1 VFKPVKMAKIAI
13 MGLRKNQQTAVSVLH
28 DMEVLQLEPLSKD
41 VSAIVKNERDNELT
55 RQVSDQLLRI
65 KSLMTVLPRI
75 PVTARK
81 RFDSVDELLQT
92 ANSIDIDEQV
102 ANLEKEKEGL
112 LTQLNETENNL
123 KLIEEFSFFPE
134 DLKILQLSSA
144 TSYFGRI
151 PSDKFEEFKKTVDA
165 HQQDIMLYTKAEKE
179 ITHLILVVFPTI
191 PSDAF
196 AEIIQKNNVKIEAV
210 PRLNGTPNEIITN
223 QKSNLENLNQRH
235 KQINDELK
243 KISEKHFTNLVEVD
257 EQLQIENK
265 KLEVI
270 SNLGVTKDA
279 FAMEGWVPKSKI
291 GQIESTLKKFTEGT
305 TIYELK
311 TDDKAPTL
319 MSNPPRF
326 RLFEA
331 FIRFYSLPQSKEF
344 DPTMVFALIFPI
356 FYGLMI
362 GDTGYCLVILLV
374 CLWVIR
380 RVEKGK
386 RNLNIMPR
394 QLRSFAMLILKKR
407 QMVKLSKAMI
417 PGCIV
422 GIVLGFIFDLHF
434 GFHLNG
440 YLFDVLASVG
450 ITGAW
455 VPEPGEILNRPSQA
469 FLDPIHNAGQLLLY
483 AGYIGIGFVTFGLV
497 LGVIDCI
504 REGEIK
510 EALVKV
516 GWISV
521 GWGIVLL
528 GLALIRQDAINPM
541 WPRLIEVNPIAFLYY
556 GLIFGGIALMVVC
569 DKSKGPMKVMA
580 LMEVATIIS
589 HILSYTR
596 LIGIL
601 LASVILAHTID
612 YVFLKAF
619 GLFFGDFSVIPAS
632 GVGLPLIILGT
643 MILFIGH
650 MFNIIIGVFEPGI
663 QGARLIYVEYFSKF
677 YRGNGRAFKPFGSLR
692 RFTENQFK
700 STLQEKEKSAK
711 PKLKVK

>member
-1 VFKPVKMAKIAI
+1 MFKPVQMAKIAI
-13 MGLRKNQQTAVSVLH
+13 MGLRKNQQTSVSILH
-28 DMEVLQLEPLSKD
+28 DMEILQLEPLSKD
-41 VSAIVKNERDNELT
+41 VLDIVKNERDNELT
-55 RQVSDQLLRI
+55 RQVSDELLRV
-65 KSLMTVLPRI
+65 KALMTVLPSI
-75 PVTARK
+75 PVTVRK
-81 RFDSVDELLQT
+81 RFDSIDDLLQT
-92 ANSIDIDEQV
+92 ASSIDVDEQV
-102 ANLEKEKEGL
+102 ASLEKEKEAL
-112 LTQLNETENNL
+112 LTEIKDTENNL
-123 KLIEEFSFFPE
+123 KLVEEFSFFPE

-151 PSDKFEEFKKTVDA
+151 PSDKFEEFKKSIEPRSK
-165 HQQDIMLYTKAEKE
+165 DIMLYVQAEKE
-179 ITHLILVVFPTI
+179 LTHLILVVFPTI
-191 PSDAF
+191 SADEF
-196 AEIIQKNNVKIEAV
+196 ANIIQTHNVKIEAV
-210 PRLNGTPNEIITN
+210 PTLNGKPTEIITN
-223 QKSNLENLNQRH
+223 QKSQLQTKNQRL
-235 KQINDELK
+235 KQINGELN
-243 KISEKHFTNLVEVD
+243 KISEKYFANLVEVE

-279 FAMEGWVPKSKI
+279 FAMEGWIPKSKL
-291 GQIESTLKKFTEGT
+291 GHVKSTLEKFTDGT
-305 TIYELK
+305 TIYELETK
-311 TDDKAPTL
+311 EEEKAPTL
-319 MSNPPRF
+319 MNNPGKF

-417 PGCIV
+417 PGCVV
-422 GIVLGFIFDLHF
+422 GIVLGCIFDLHF

-440 YLFDVLASVG
+440 YVFDVLASAGV
-450 ITGAW
+450 TGL
-455 VPEPGEILNRPSQA
+455 PEPGEILNRPSQA
-469 FLDPIHNAGQLLLY
+469 FIDPIHQAGTLLLY
-483 AGYIGIGFVTFGLV
+483 AGYIGIGFVSFGLI
-497 LGVIDCI
+497 LGVIDCM
-504 REGEIK
+504 REGEKK
-510 EALVKV
+510 EALVKI
-516 GWISV
+516 GWLAV

-528 GLALIRQDAINPM
+528 GLALISGDAINPT
-541 WPRLIEVNPIAFLYY
+541 WDRLIEVNPIAYMYY
-556 GLIFGGIALMVVC
+556 GLIFGGIALMVAC

-612 YVFLKAF
+612 YIFLKS
-619 GLFFGDFSVIPAS
+619 LNI
-632 GVGLPLIILGT
+632 GLPLAALGI

-650 MFNIIIGVFEPGI
+650 LFNIIIGVFEPGI
-663 QGARLIYVEYFSKF
+663 QGARLVYVEYFSKF
-677 YRGNGRAFKPFGSLR
+677 YRGNGRKFSPFGSLR
-692 RFTENQFK
+692 RFTEEQYH
-700 STLQEKEKSAK
+700 SEQQEKKESNK

>member
-1 VFKPVKMAKIAI
+1 MAKIAI
-13 MGLRKNQQTAVSVLH
+13 MGLRKNQQTSVSILH
-28 DMEVLQLEPLSKD
+28 DMEILQLEPLSKD
-41 VSAIVKNERDNELT
+41 VLDIVKNERDNELT
-55 RQVSDQLLRI
+55 RQVSDELLRV
-65 KSLMTVLPRI
+65 KALMTVLPSI
-75 PVTARK
+75 PVTVRK
-81 RFDSVDELLQT
+81 RFDSIDDLLQT
-92 ANSIDIDEQV
+92 ASSIDVDEQV
-102 ANLEKEKEGL
+102 ASLEKEKEAL
-112 LTQLNETENNL
+112 LTEIKDTENNL
-123 KLIEEFSFFPE
+123 KLVEEFSFFPE

-151 PSDKFEEFKKTVDA
+151 PSDKFEEFKKVIDA
-165 HQQDIMLYTKAEKE
+165 HHEDIMLYTQAEKE
-179 ITHLILVVFPTI
+179 LTHLILVVFPTI
-191 PSDAF
+191 SADGF
-196 AEIIQKNNVKIEAV
+196 ANIIQTHNVKIEAV
-210 PRLNGTPNEIITN
+210 PTLNGRPNEIITSE
-223 QKSNLENLNQRH
+223 KGNLQTKNQRL
-235 KQINDELK
+235 KQINDELN
-243 KISEKHFTNLVEVD
+243 KISEKHFANLVEVE

-279 FAMEGWVPKSKI
+279 FAMEGWIPKSKL
-291 GQIESTLKKFTEGT
+291 GHVKSTLEKFTDGT
-305 TIYELK
+305 TIYELETK
-311 TDDKAPTL
+311 EEEKAPTL
-319 MSNPPRF
+319 MNNPGKF

-417 PGCIV
+417 PGCVV
-422 GIVLGFIFDLHF
+422 GIVLGCIFDLHF

-440 YLFDVLASVG
+440 YVFDVLASAGV
-450 ITGAW
+450 TGL
-455 VPEPGEILNRPSQA
+455 PEPGEILNRPSQA
-469 FLDPIHNAGQLLLY
+469 FIDPIHQAGTLLLY
-483 AGYIGIGFVTFGLV
+483 AGYIGIGFVSFGLI
-497 LGVIDCI
+497 LGVIDCM
-504 REGEIK
+504 REGEKK
-510 EALVKV
+510 EALVKI
-516 GWISV
+516 GWLAV

-528 GLALIRQDAINPM
+528 GLALISGDAINPT
-541 WPRLIEVNPIAFLYY
+541 WDRLIEVNPIAYMYY
-556 GLIFGGIALMVVC
+556 GLIFGGIALMVAC

-612 YVFLKAF
+612 YIFLKS
-619 GLFFGDFSVIPAS
+619 LNI
-632 GVGLPLIILGT
+632 GLPLAALGI

-650 MFNIIIGVFEPGI
+650 LFNIIIGVFEPGI
-663 QGARLIYVEYFSKF
+663 QGARLVYVEYFSKF
-677 YRGNGRAFKPFGSLR
+677 YRGNGRKFSPFGSLR
-692 RFTENQFK
+692 RFTEEQYH
-700 STLQEKEKSAK
+700 SEQQEKKESDK

>member
-1 VFKPVKMAKIAI
+1 VFKPVQMAKIAI
-13 MGLRKNQQTAVSVLH
+13 MGLRKNQQTSVSILH
-28 DMEVLQLEPLSKD
+28 DMEILQLEPLSKD
-41 VSAIVKNERDNELT
+41 VLAIVKNERDNELT
-55 RQVSDQLLRI
+55 RQVSDELLRV
-65 KSLMTVLPRI
+65 KALMTTLPRI
-75 PVTARK
+75 PVTVTK
-81 RFDSVDELLQT
+81 RFDSIDDLLQT
-92 ANSIDIDEQV
+92 ANSIDVDEQV
-102 ANLEKEKEGL
+102 ASIEKEKEAL
-112 LTQLNETENNL
+112 LTEIKDTENNL

-151 PSDKFEEFKKTVDA
+151 PSDKFEEFKKSIEP
-165 HQQDIMLYTKAEKE
+165 HNKDIMLYVQAEKE
-179 ITHLILVVFPTI
+179 LTHLILVVFPTI
-191 PSDAF
+191 SSDKF
-196 AEIIQKNNVKIEAV
+196 ANIIQLHNVKIEAV
-210 PRLNGTPNEIITN
+210 PSITGKPNEIITN
-223 QKSNLENLNQRH
+223 QKSNLQTQNQRLEQINNELNQ
-235 KQINDELK
+235 
-243 KISEKHFTNLVEVD
+243 ISEKHFADLVEVE

-279 FAMEGWVPKSKI
+279 FAMEGWIPKSKL
-291 GQIESTLKKFTEGT
+291 GQVKSTLEKFTDGT
-305 TIYELK
+305 TIYELETK
-311 TDDKAPTL
+311 EEEKAPTL

-362 GDTGYCLVILLV
+362 GDTGYCIVILLV

-386 RNLNIMPR
+386 RNLNIMPK

-417 PGCIV
+417 PGCVV
-422 GIVLGFIFDLHF
+422 GIVLGFVFDLHF
-434 GFHLNG
+434 GFHMNG
-440 YLFDVLASVG
+440 YLFDFLASVG
-450 ITGAW
+450 VTGL
-455 VPEPGEILNRPSQA
+455 PEPGEILNRPSQA
-469 FLDPIHNAGQLLLY
+469 FLDPIHNAGTLLLY
-483 AGYIGIGFVTFGLV
+483 AGYIGIGFVSFGLI
-497 LGVIDCI
+497 LGLIECM
-504 REGEIK
+504 RLGEKK

-516 GWISV
+516 GWLAV

-528 GLALIRQDAINPM
+528 GLALISGDAINPT
-541 WPRLIEVNPIAFLYY
+541 WDRLIEVNPIAYMYY
-556 GLIFGGIALMVVC
+556 VLIFGGIALMVSC
-569 DKSKGPMKVMA
+569 DKSKGAMKVMA

-612 YVFLKAF
+612 YIFLK
-619 GLFFGDFSVIPAS
+619 SINI
-632 GVGLPLIILGT
+632 GLPLAALGI

-650 MFNIIIGVFEPGI
+650 LFNIIIGVFEPGI
-663 QGARLIYVEYFSKF
+663 QGARLVYVEYFSKF
-677 YRGNGRAFKPFGSLR
+677 YRGNGRKFSPFGSLR
-692 RFTENQFK
+692 RFTEEQYH
-700 STLQEKEKSAK
+700 SEQQEKKESDK

>member
-1 VFKPVKMAKIAI
+1 MFKPVKMAKIAI

-81 RFDSVDELLQT
+81 RFDSVHELLQT

-196 AEIIQKNNVKIEAV
+196 AEIIQKNNVKIETV
-210 PRLNGTPNEIITN
+210 PRLNGTPSEIITS

-291 GQIESTLKKFTEGT
+291 SQIESTLKKFTEGT

-311 TDDKAPTL
+311 TDDKPPTL
-319 MSNPPRF
+319 MSNPRRF

-362 GDTGYCLVILLV
+362 GDTGYCIVIMLV

-386 RNLNIMPR
+386 RNLNIMPK
-394 QLRSFAMLILKKR
+394 QLRSFALLILKKR

-417 PGCIV
+417 PGCVV
-422 GIVLGFIFDLHF
+422 GIVLGIVFDLHF

-440 YLFDVLASVG
+440 YLFDILASVG

-612 YVFLKAF
+612 YVFLKSLN
-619 GLFFGDFSVIPAS
+619 LFVAGAS
-632 GVGLPLIILGT
+632 VGLPLIILGT

-700 STLQEKEKSAK
+700 SEQQEKEKSAK

>member
-1 VFKPVKMAKIAI
+1 MFKPVKMAKIAI
-13 MGLRKNQQTAVSVLH
+13 MGLRKNQQTAVSILH

-179 ITHLILVVFPTI
+179 TTHLILVVFPTI
-191 PSDAF
+191 PSDTF
-196 AEIIQKNNVKIEAV
+196 AEIIQKNSVKIETV
-210 PRLNGTPNEIITN
+210 PRLNGTPSEIITS

-291 GQIESTLKKFTEGT
+291 SQIESTLKKFTEGT

-311 TDDKAPTL
+311 TDDKPPTL
-319 MSNPPRF
+319 MNNPRRF

-362 GDTGYCLVILLV
+362 GDTGYCIVIMLV

-386 RNLNIMPR
+386 RNLNIMPK
-394 QLRSFAMLILKKR
+394 QLRSFALLILKKR

-417 PGCIV
+417 PGCVV

-440 YLFDVLASVG
+440 YLFDVLASAGV
-450 ITGAW
+450 TGL
-455 VPEPGEILNRPSQA
+455 PEPGEILNRPSQA
-469 FLDPIHNAGQLLLY
+469 FLDPIHSAGKLLLY

-504 REGEIK
+504 RTGEIK

-528 GLALIRQDAINPM
+528 GLALINQDAINPT

-556 GLIFGGIALMVVC
+556 GLIFGGIALMVVF

-612 YVFLKAF
+612 YVFLK
-619 GLFFGDFSVIPAS
+619 SINI
-632 GVGLPLIILGT
+632 GLPLVVLGT

-700 STLQEKEKSAK
+700 SEQQEKEKSTK

>member
-13 MGLRKNQQTAVSVLH
+13 MGLRKNQQTTVSILH
-28 DMEVLQLEPLSKD
+28 DMEILQLEPLSKD
-41 VSAIVKNERDNELT
+41 VLAIVKNERDNELT
-55 RQVSDQLLRI
+55 RQVSDQLLRV
-65 KSLMTVLPRI
+65 KALMTVLPSI
-75 PVTARK
+75 PVTVTK
-81 RFDSVDELLQT
+81 RFDSIDDLLQT
-92 ANSIDIDEQV
+92 ANSIDVDEQV
-102 ANLEKEKEGL
+102 ASLEKEKEAL
-112 LTQLNETENNL
+112 LTEIKDIENNL
-123 KLIEEFSFFPE
+123 KLVEEFSFFPE
-134 DLKILQLSSA
+134 DLKILRLSSA

-151 PSDKFEEFKKTVDA
+151 TSDKFEEFKKAVNA
-165 HQQDIMLYTKAEKE
+165 HPNDIMLYTKAEKE
-179 ITHLILVVFPTI
+179 LTHLILVVFPTI
-191 PSDAF
+191 SSDEF
-196 AEIIQKNNVKIEAV
+196 ANIIQTHNVKIEAI
-210 PRLNGTPNEIITN
+210 PNLNGKPNEIITN
-223 QKSNLENLNQRH
+223 QKSNLQTKNQRL
-235 KQINDELK
+235 KQINDELN
-243 KISEKHFTNLVEVD
+243 KISEKHYANLVEVE

-279 FAMEGWVPKSKI
+279 FAMEGWVPKSKL
-291 GQIESTLKKFTEGT
+291 GQVKSTLEKFTDGT
-305 TIYELK
+305 IIYELETK
-311 TDDKAPTL
+311 EEEKAPTL

-417 PGCIV
+417 PGCVV
-422 GIVLGFIFDLHF
+422 GIVLGFVFDLHF
-434 GFHLNG
+434 GFHMNG
-440 YLFDVLASVG
+440 YLFDFLASAGV
-450 ITGAW
+450 TGL
-455 VPEPGEILNRPSQA
+455 PEPGEILNRPSQA
-469 FLDPIHNAGQLLLY
+469 FLDPIHNAGTLLLY
-483 AGYIGIGFVTFGLV
+483 AGYIGIGFVSFGLI
-497 LGVIDCI
+497 LGLIECM
-504 REGEIK
+504 RLGEKK

-516 GWISV
+516 GWLAV

-528 GLALIRQDAINPM
+528 GLALISGDAINPM
-541 WPRLIEVNPIAFLYY
+541 WDRLIEVNPIAYMYY

-612 YVFLKAF
+612 YIFLK
-619 GLFFGDFSVIPAS
+619 SINI
-632 GVGLPLIILGT
+632 GLPLAALGI

-650 MFNIIIGVFEPGI
+650 LFNIIIGVFEPGI
-663 QGARLIYVEYFSKF
+663 QGARLVYVEYFSKF
-677 YRGNGRAFKPFGSLR
+677 YRGNGRKFSPFGSLR
-692 RFTENQFK
+692 RFTEVQWQYQIK
-700 STLQEKEKSAK
+700 KKESDK

>member
-1 VFKPVKMAKIAI
+1 MFKPVKMAKIAI
-13 MGLRKNQQTAVSVLH
+13 MGLRKNQQTTVSVLH

-55 RQVSDQLLRI
+55 RQVSDELLRV
-65 KSLMTVLPRI
+65 KALMSVLPSI
-75 PVTARK
+75 PVTVRK
-81 RFDSVDELLQT
+81 RFDSIDDLLQT
-92 ANSIDIDEQV
+92 ASSIDVDEQV
-102 ANLEKEKEGL
+102 AGLEKEKEAL
-112 LTQLNETENNL
+112 LTEIKDTENNL
-123 KLIEEFSFFPE
+123 KLVEEFSFFPE
-134 DLKILQLSSA
+134 ALKILQLSSA

-151 PSDKFEEFKKTVDA
+151 PSDKFEEFKKVIDA
-165 HQQDIMLYTKAEKE
+165 HNEDIMLYTQAEKE
-179 ITHLILVVFPTI
+179 LTHLILVVFPTI
-191 PSDAF
+191 SSDEF
-196 AEIIQKNNVKIEAV
+196 ANIIQTHNVKIEAV
-210 PRLNGTPNEIITN
+210 PTLNGKPNEIITSE
-223 QKSNLENLNQRH
+223 KGNLQTKNQRL
-235 KQINDELK
+235 KQINDELN
-243 KISEKHFTNLVEVD
+243 KISEKYFANLVEVE

-279 FAMEGWVPKSKI
+279 FAMEGWIPKSKL
-291 GQIESTLKKFTEGT
+291 GQVKSTLEKFTDGT
-305 TIYELK
+305 IIYELETK
-311 TDDKAPTL
+311 KEEKAPTL

-362 GDTGYCLVILLV
+362 GDTGYCIVILLV

-394 QLRSFAMLILKKR
+394 QLRSFALLILKKR

-417 PGCIV
+417 PGCVV

-440 YLFDVLASVG
+440 YLFDVLASAGV
-450 ITGAW
+450 TGLPA
-455 VPEPGEILNRPSQA
+455 PGEVLNRPSQA
-469 FLDPIHNAGQLLLY
+469 FIDPIHQAGTLLLY
-483 AGYIGIGFVTFGLV
+483 AGYIGIGFVSFGLI
-497 LGVIDCI
+497 LGVIDCM
-504 REGEIK
+504 REGEKK
-510 EALVKV
+510 EALVKI
-516 GWISV
+516 GWLAV

-528 GLALIRQDAINPM
+528 GLALISGDAINPT
-541 WPRLIEVNPIAFLYY
+541 WDRLIEVNPIAYMYY
-556 GLIFGGIALMVVC
+556 VLIFGGIALMVSC
-569 DKSKGPMKVMA
+569 DKSKGAMKVMA

-612 YVFLKAF
+612 YIFLK
-619 GLFFGDFSVIPAS
+619 SINI
-632 GVGLPLIILGT
+632 GLPLAALGI

-650 MFNIIIGVFEPGI
+650 LFNIIIGVFEPGI
-663 QGARLIYVEYFSKF
+663 QGARLVYVEYFSKF
-677 YRGNGRAFKPFGSLR
+677 YRGNGRKFSPFGSLR
-692 RFTENQFK
+692 RFTEEQYH
-700 STLQEKEKSAK
+700 SEQQEKKEADK

>member
-1 VFKPVKMAKIAI
+1 MFKPVKMAKIAI
-13 MGLRKNQQTAVSVLH
+13 MGLRKNQQTAVSILH

-179 ITHLILVVFPTI
+179 TTHLILVVFPTI
-191 PSDAF
+191 PSDTF
-196 AEIIQKNNVKIEAV
+196 AEIIQKNSVKIETV
-210 PRLNGTPNEIITN
+210 PRLNGTPSEIITS

-291 GQIESTLKKFTEGT
+291 SQIESTLKKFTEGT

-311 TDDKAPTL
+311 TDDKPPTL
-319 MSNPPRF
+319 MNNPRRF

-362 GDTGYCLVILLV
+362 GDTGYCIVIMLV

-386 RNLNIMPR
+386 RNLNIMPK
-394 QLRSFAMLILKKR
+394 QLRSFALLILKKR

-417 PGCIV
+417 PGCVV

-440 YLFDVLASVG
+440 YLFDVLASAGV
-450 ITGAW
+450 TGL
-455 VPEPGEILNRPSQA
+455 PEPGEILNRPSQA
-469 FLDPIHNAGQLLLY
+469 FLDPIHSAGKLLLY

-504 REGEIK
+504 RTGEIK

-528 GLALIRQDAINPM
+528 GLALINQDAINPT

-612 YVFLKAF
+612 YVFLK
-619 GLFFGDFSVIPAS
+619 SINI
-632 GVGLPLIILGT
+632 GLPLVVLGT

-700 STLQEKEKSAK
+700 SEQQEKEKSTK

>member
-1 VFKPVKMAKIAI
+1 VFKPVQMAKIAI
-13 MGLRKNQQTAVSVLH
+13 MGLRKNQQTSVSVLH
-28 DMEVLQLEPLSKD
+28 DMEILQLEPLSKD
-41 VSAIVKNERDNELT
+41 VLDIVKNERDNELT
-55 RQVSDQLLRI
+55 RQVSDELLRV
-65 KSLMTVLPRI
+65 KALMTVLPSI
-75 PVTARK
+75 PVTVRK
-81 RFDSVDELLQT
+81 RFDSIDDLLQT
-92 ANSIDIDEQV
+92 ASSIDVDEQV
-102 ANLEKEKEGL
+102 ASLEKEKEAL
-112 LTQLNETENNL
+112 LTELNETENNL

-179 ITHLILVVFPTI
+179 VTHLILVIFPTI
-191 PSDAF
+191 PSDVF
-196 AEIIQKNNVKIEAV
+196 ADIIQKNNVKIEAV
-210 PRLNGTPNEIITN
+210 PRLNGTPNEIITS

-319 MSNPPRF
+319 MSNPRKF

-344 DPTMVFALIFPI
+344 DPTMVFAIVFPI

-417 PGCIV
+417 PGCV
-422 GIVLGFIFDLHF
+422 FGIILGFIFDLHF

-450 ITGAW
+450 VTGF
-455 VPEPGEILNRPSQA
+455 PEPGEILNRPSQA
-469 FLDPIHNAGQLLLY
+469 FLDPIHNAGTLLLY

-504 REGEIK
+504 RTGEIK

-556 GLIFGGIALMVVC
+556 GLIFGGIALMVIC

-612 YVFLKAF
+612 YVFLK
-619 GLFFGDFSVIPAS
+619 SINI
-632 GVGLPLIILGT
+632 GLPLVVLGT
-643 MILFIGH
+643 MILFVGH

>member
-1 VFKPVKMAKIAI
+1 MAKIAI
-13 MGLRKNQQTAVSVLH
+13 MGLRKNQQTAVSILH
-28 DMEVLQLEPLSKD
+28 DMEILQLEPLSKD
-41 VSAIVKNERDNELT
+41 VSAILKNERDNELT
-55 RQVSDQLLRI
+55 RQVSDELLRV
-65 KSLMTVLPRI
+65 KALMTVLPSI
-75 PVTARK
+75 PVTVRK
-81 RFDSVDELLQT
+81 RFESTDDLLQT
-92 ANSIDIDEQV
+92 IRSIDIDEQV
-102 ANLEKEKEGL
+102 ASLEKEKEAL
-112 LTQLNETENNL
+112 LTEIKDTENNL
-123 KLIEEFSFFPE
+123 KLVEEFSFFPE

-151 PSDKFEEFKKTVDA
+151 PSDKFEEFKKTITT
-165 HQQDIMLYTKAEKE
+165 HSKDIMLYAQAGKE

-191 PSDAF
+191 SSDEF
-196 AEIIQKNNVKIEAV
+196 ANIVQTHNVKIEAV
-210 PRLNGTPNEIITN
+210 PTLNGKPNEIITN
-223 QKSNLENLNQRH
+223 EKGNLQTKNQRL
-235 KQINDELK
+235 KQINDELN
-243 KISEKHFTNLVEVD
+243 KISEKHYANLVEVE

-279 FAMEGWVPKSKI
+279 FAMEGWVPKSKL
-291 GQIESTLKKFTEGT
+291 GQVKSTLEKFTDGT
-305 TIYELK
+305 IIYELETK
-311 TDDKAPTL
+311 EEEKAPTL

-386 RNLNIMPR
+386 RNLNIMPK

-417 PGCIV
+417 PGCVV
-422 GIVLGFIFDLHF
+422 GIVLGVIFDLHF

-440 YLFDVLASVG
+440 YVFDLLASVG
-450 ITGAW
+450 VTGF
-455 VPEPGEILNRPSQA
+455 PEPGEILNRPSQA
-469 FLDPIHNAGQLLLY
+469 FLDPIHNAGTLLLY
-483 AGYIGIGFVTFGLV
+483 AGYIGIGFVSFGLI

-504 REGEIK
+504 REGEKK
-510 EALVKV
+510 EALVKI
-516 GWISV
+516 GWLAV

-528 GLALIRQDAINPM
+528 GLALISGDAINPT
-541 WPRLIEVNPIAFLYY
+541 WDRLIEVNPIAYMYY
-556 GLIFGGIALMVVC
+556 VLIFGGIALMVAC

-612 YVFLKAF
+612 YIFLKS
-619 GLFFGDFSVIPAS
+619 LNI
-632 GVGLPLIILGT
+632 GLPLAALGI

-650 MFNIIIGVFEPGI
+650 LFNIVIGVFEPGI
-663 QGARLIYVEYFSKF
+663 QGARLVYVEYFSKF
-677 YRGNGRAFKPFGSLR
+677 YRGNGRKFSPFGSLR
-692 RFTENQFK
+692 RFTEQQYH
-700 STLQEKEKSAK
+700 SEQQEKKESDK

>member
-1 VFKPVKMAKIAI
+1 VFKPVQMAKIAI
-13 MGLRKNQQTAVSVLH
+13 MGLRKNQQTSVSILH
-28 DMEVLQLEPLSKD
+28 DMEILQLEPLSKD
-41 VSAIVKNERDNELT
+41 VLDIVKNERDNELT
-55 RQVSDQLLRI
+55 RQVSDELLRV
-65 KSLMTVLPRI
+65 KALMTVLPSI
-75 PVTARK
+75 PVTVKK
-81 RFDSVDELLQT
+81 RFDSIDDLLQT
-92 ANSIDIDEQV
+92 ASSIDVDEQV
-102 ANLEKEKEGL
+102 ASLEKEKEAL
-112 LTQLNETENNL
+112 LTEIKDTENNL
-123 KLIEEFSFFPE
+123 KLVEEFSFFPE

-151 PSDKFEEFKKTVDA
+151 PSDNFEEFKKVIDA
-165 HQQDIMLYTKAEKE
+165 HHEDIMLYTQAEKE
-179 ITHLILVVFPTI
+179 LTHLILVVFPTI
-191 PSDAF
+191 SSDEF
-196 AEIIQKNNVKIEAV
+196 ANIIQTHNVKIEAV
-210 PRLNGTPNEIITN
+210 PTLNGKPNEIITSE
-223 QKSNLENLNQRH
+223 KGNLQTKNQRL
-235 KQINDELK
+235 KQINDELN
-243 KISEKHFTNLVEVD
+243 KISEKYFANLVEVE

-279 FAMEGWVPKSKI
+279 FAMEGWIPKSKL
-291 GQIESTLKKFTEGT
+291 GHVKSTLEKFTDGT
-305 TIYELK
+305 TIYELETK
-311 TDDKAPTL
+311 EEEKAPTL
-319 MSNPPRF
+319 MNNPPKF

-417 PGCIV
+417 PGCVV

-440 YLFDVLASVG
+440 YLFDVLASAGV
-450 ITGAW
+450 TGLPA
-455 VPEPGEILNRPSQA
+455 PGEILNRPSQA
-469 FLDPIHNAGQLLLY
+469 FIDPIHQAGTLLLY
-483 AGYIGIGFVTFGLV
+483 AGYIGIGFVSFGLI
-497 LGVIDCI
+497 LGVIDCM
-504 REGEIK
+504 REGEKK
-510 EALVKV
+510 EALVKI
-516 GWISV
+516 GWLAV

-528 GLALIRQDAINPM
+528 GLALISGDAINPT
-541 WPRLIEVNPIAFLYY
+541 WDRLIEVNPIAYMYY
-556 GLIFGGIALMVVC
+556 GLIFGGIALMVSC
-569 DKSKGPMKVMA
+569 DKSKGAMKVMA

-612 YVFLKAF
+612 YIFLK
-619 GLFFGDFSVIPAS
+619 SIII
-632 GVGLPLIILGT
+632 GLPLAALGI

-650 MFNIIIGVFEPGI
+650 LFNIIIGVFEPGI
-663 QGARLIYVEYFSKF
+663 QGARLVYVEYFSKF
-677 YRGNGRAFKPFGSLR
+677 YRGNGRKFSPFGSLR
-692 RFTENQFK
+692 RFTEEQYH
-700 STLQEKEKSAK
+700 SEQQEKKESDK

>member
-1 VFKPVKMAKIAI
+1 
-13 MGLRKNQQTAVSVLH
+13 
-28 DMEVLQLEPLSKD
+28 
-41 VSAIVKNERDNELT
+41 
-55 RQVSDQLLRI
+55 
-65 KSLMTVLPRI
+65 
-75 PVTARK
+75 
-81 RFDSVDELLQT
+81 
-92 ANSIDIDEQV
+92 
-102 ANLEKEKEGL
+102 
-112 LTQLNETENNL
+112 
-123 KLIEEFSFFPE
+123 
-134 DLKILQLSSA
+134 
-144 TSYFGRI
+144 
-151 PSDKFEEFKKTVDA
+151 
-165 HQQDIMLYTKAEKE
+165 
-179 ITHLILVVFPTI
+179 
-191 PSDAF
+191 
-196 AEIIQKNNVKIEAV
+196 
-210 PRLNGTPNEIITN
+210 
-223 QKSNLENLNQRH
+223 
-235 KQINDELK
+235 
-243 KISEKHFTNLVEVD
+243 
-257 EQLQIENK
+257 
-265 KLEVI
+265 
-270 SNLGVTKDA
+270 
-279 FAMEGWVPKSKI
+279 MEGWVPKSKI
-291 GQIESTLKKFTEGT
+291 SQIESTLKKFTEGT

-311 TDDKAPTL
+311 TDDKPPTL
-319 MSNPPRF
+319 MSNPRKF

-344 DPTMVFALIFPI
+344 DPTMVFAIIFPI

-417 PGCIV
+417 PGCVV
-422 GIVLGFIFDLHF
+422 GIVLGIVFDLHF

-469 FLDPIHNAGQLLLY
+469 FLDPIHNAGTLLLY

-528 GLALIRQDAINPM
+528 GLALIHQDAINPM

-612 YVFLKAF
+612 YVFLK
-619 GLFFGDFSVIPAS
+619 SINI
-632 GVGLPLIILGT
+632 GLPLVVLGT

>member
-1 VFKPVKMAKIAI
+1 MFKPVKMAKIAI
-13 MGLRKNQQTAVSVLH
+13 MGLRKNQQTAVSILH

-179 ITHLILVVFPTI
+179 VTHLILVVFPTI
-191 PSDAF
+191 PSDVF
-196 AEIIQKNNVKIEAV
+196 ADIIQKNNVKIEAV
-210 PRLNGTPNEIITN
+210 PRLNGTPNEIITS

-386 RNLNIMPR
+386 RNFNIMPK
-394 QLRSFAMLILKKR
+394 QLRSFALLILKKR
-407 QMVKLSKAMI
+407 LMVKLSKAMI
-417 PGCIV
+417 PGCVV

-450 ITGAW
+450 VTGF
-455 VPEPGEILNRPSQA
+455 PEPGEILNRPSQA

-612 YVFLKAF
+612 YVFLK
-619 GLFFGDFSVIPAS
+619 SIS
-632 GVGLPLIILGT
+632 IGLPLVVLGTIIL
-643 MILFIGH
+643 FVGH

-663 QGARLIYVEYFSKF
+663 QGARLLYVEYFSKF
-677 YRGNGRAFKPFGSLR
+677 YRGNGRKFSPFGSLR
-692 RFTENQFK
+692 RFTEEQYH
-700 STLQEKEKSAK
+700 SEQQEKKESDK

>member
-1 VFKPVKMAKIAI
+1 MFKPVKMAKIAI
-13 MGLRKNQQTAVSVLH
+13 MGLRKNQQTAVSILH

-210 PRLNGTPNEIITN
+210 PRLNGTPSEIITS

-279 FAMEGWVPKSKI
+279 FAMEGWVPKGKI
-291 GQIESTLKKFTEGT
+291 SQIESTLKKFTEGT

-311 TDDKAPTL
+311 TDDKPPTL
-319 MSNPPRF
+319 MSNPRRF

-344 DPTMVFALIFPI
+344 DPTMVFAIVFPI

-417 PGCIV
+417 PGC
-422 GIVLGFIFDLHF
+422 
-434 GFHLNG
+434 
-440 YLFDVLASVG
+440 
-450 ITGAW
+450 
-455 VPEPGEILNRPSQA
+455 
-469 FLDPIHNAGQLLLY
+469 
-483 AGYIGIGFVTFGLV
+483 
-497 LGVIDCI
+497 
-504 REGEIK
+504 
-510 EALVKV
+510 
-516 GWISV
+516 
-521 GWGIVLL
+521 
-528 GLALIRQDAINPM
+528 
-541 WPRLIEVNPIAFLYY
+541 
-556 GLIFGGIALMVVC
+556 
-569 DKSKGPMKVMA
+569 
-580 LMEVATIIS
+580 
-589 HILSYTR
+589 
-596 LIGIL
+596 
-601 LASVILAHTID
+601 
-612 YVFLKAF
+612 
-619 GLFFGDFSVIPAS
+619 
-632 GVGLPLIILGT
+632 
-643 MILFIGH
+643 
-650 MFNIIIGVFEPGI
+650 
-663 QGARLIYVEYFSKF
+663 
-677 YRGNGRAFKPFGSLR
+677 
-692 RFTENQFK
+692 
-700 STLQEKEKSAK
+700 
-711 PKLKVK
+711 

>member
-1 VFKPVKMAKIAI
+1 
-13 MGLRKNQQTAVSVLH
+13 
-28 DMEVLQLEPLSKD
+28 
-41 VSAIVKNERDNELT
+41 
-55 RQVSDQLLRI
+55 
-65 KSLMTVLPRI
+65 
-75 PVTARK
+75 
-81 RFDSVDELLQT
+81 
-92 ANSIDIDEQV
+92 
-102 ANLEKEKEGL
+102 
-112 LTQLNETENNL
+112 
-123 KLIEEFSFFPE
+123 
-134 DLKILQLSSA
+134 
-144 TSYFGRI
+144 
-151 PSDKFEEFKKTVDA
+151 
-165 HQQDIMLYTKAEKE
+165 MLYTKAEKE
-179 ITHLILVVFPTI
+179 VTHLILVVFPTI
-191 PSDAF
+191 SSDAF
-196 AEIIQKNNVKIEAV
+196 AEIIQKNSVKIEVV
-210 PRLNGTPNEIITN
+210 PHLNGTPNEIITS
-223 QKSNLENLNQRH
+223 QKNNLENLNQRR

-386 RNLNIMPR
+386 RNFNIMPK
-394 QLRSFAMLILKKR
+394 QLRSFALLILKKR

-417 PGCIV
+417 PGCVV
-422 GIVLGFIFDLHF
+422 GIVLGIVFDLHF

-504 REGEIK
+504 RTGEIK

-612 YVFLKAF
+612 YVFLKSINI
-619 GLFFGDFSVIPAS
+619 GIPL
-632 GVGLPLIILGT
+632 VILGT

-650 MFNIIIGVFEPGI
+650 LFNIIIGVFEPGI
-663 QGARLIYVEYFSKF
+663 QGARLLYVEYFSKF
-677 YRGNGRAFKPFGSLR
+677 YRGNGRKFSPFGSLR
-692 RFTENQFK
+692 RFTEEQYH
-700 STLQEKEKSAK
+700 SEQQEKKESDK

>member
-1 VFKPVKMAKIAI
+1 MFKPVKMAKIAI
-13 MGLRKNQQTAVSVLH
+13 MGLRKNQQTSVSILH
-28 DMEVLQLEPLSKD
+28 DMEILQLEPLSKD
-41 VSAIVKNERDNELT
+41 VLAIVKNERDNELT
-55 RQVSDQLLRI
+55 RQVSDQLLRV
-65 KSLMTVLPRI
+65 KALMTVLPSI
-75 PVTARK
+75 PVTVTK
-81 RFDSVDELLQT
+81 RFDSIDDLLQT
-92 ANSIDIDEQV
+92 ANSIDVDEQV
-102 ANLEKEKEGL
+102 ASIEKEKEAL
-112 LTQLNETENNL
+112 LTEIKDIENNL
-123 KLIEEFSFFPE
+123 KLVEEFSFFPE
-134 DLKILQLSSA
+134 DLKILRLSSA

-151 PSDKFEEFKKTVDA
+151 TSDKFEEFKKAVNA
-165 HQQDIMLYTKAEKE
+165 HPNDIMLYTKAEKE
-179 ITHLILVVFPTI
+179 LTHLILVVFPTI
-191 PSDAF
+191 SSDEF
-196 AEIIQKNNVKIEAV
+196 ANIIQTHNVKIEAV
-210 PRLNGTPNEIITN
+210 PNLNGKPNEIITN
-223 QKSNLENLNQRH
+223 QKSNLQTKNQRL
-235 KQINDELK
+235 KQINDELN
-243 KISEKHFTNLVEVD
+243 KISEKHYANLVEVE

-279 FAMEGWVPKSKI
+279 FAMEGWIPKSKL
-291 GQIESTLKKFTEGT
+291 GQVKSTLEKFTDGT
-305 TIYELK
+305 IIYELETK
-311 TDDKAPTL
+311 EEEKAPTL
-319 MSNPPRF
+319 MNNPRRF

-386 RNLNIMPR
+386 RNLNIMPI

-417 PGCIV
+417 PGCVV
-422 GIVLGFIFDLHF
+422 GIVLGVIFDLHF

-440 YLFDVLASVG
+440 YVFDLLASVG
-450 ITGAW
+450 VTGL
-455 VPEPGEILNRPSQA
+455 PEPGEILNRPSQA
-469 FLDPIHNAGQLLLY
+469 FLDPIHNAGKLLLY
-483 AGYIGIGFVTFGLV
+483 AGYIGIGFVSFGLI

-504 REGEIK
+504 REGEKK
-510 EALVKV
+510 EALVKI
-516 GWISV
+516 GWLAV

-528 GLALIRQDAINPM
+528 GLALISGDAINPT
-541 WPRLIEVNPIAFLYY
+541 WDRLIEVNPIAYMYY
-556 GLIFGGIALMVVC
+556 VLIFGGIALMVSC
-569 DKSKGPMKVMA
+569 DKSKGAMKVMA

-612 YVFLKAF
+612 YIFLKSLNIGF
-619 GLFFGDFSVIPAS
+619 
-632 GVGLPLIILGT
+632 PLAILGI

-650 MFNIIIGVFEPGI
+650 LFNIIIGVFEPGI
-663 QGARLIYVEYFSKF
+663 QGARLVYVEYFSKF
-677 YRGNGRAFKPFGSLR
+677 YRGNGKAFKPFGSLR
-692 RFTENQFK
+692 RFTTQQYSSEQQEN
-700 STLQEKEKSAK
+700 EKLDK

>member
-1 VFKPVKMAKIAI
+1 MFKPVKMAKIAI

-65 KSLMTVLPRI
+65 KSLITVLPRI

-223 QKSNLENLNQRH
+223 QKSNLENLNQRR

-344 DPTMVFALIFPI
+344 DPTMVFALVFPI

-450 ITGAW
+450 VTGF
-455 VPEPGEILNRPSQA
+455 PEPGEILNRPSQA

-528 GLALIRQDAINPM
+528 GLALIRQEAINPM

-556 GLIFGGIALMVVC
+556 VLIFGGIALMVVC

-612 YVFLKAF
+612 YVFLK
-619 GLFFGDFSVIPAS
+619 SIS
-632 GVGLPLIILGT
+632 IGLPLVVLGT
-643 MILFIGH
+643 MILFVGH

-692 RFTENQFK
+692 RFTEEQYH
-700 STLQEKEKSAK
+700 SEQQENKESDEL
-711 PKLKVK
+711 KLKVK

>member
-1 VFKPVKMAKIAI
+1 MAKIAI
-13 MGLRKNQQTAVSVLH
+13 MGLRKNQQTSVSILH
-28 DMEVLQLEPLSKD
+28 DMEILQLEPLSKD
-41 VSAIVKNERDNELT
+41 VLAIVKNERDNELT
-55 RQVSDQLLRI
+55 RQVSDELLRV
-65 KSLMTVLPRI
+65 KALMTVLPSI
-75 PVTARK
+75 PVTITK
-81 RFDSVDELLQT
+81 RFDSIDDLLQT
-92 ANSIDIDEQV
+92 ANSIDVDEQV
-102 ANLEKEKEGL
+102 ASLEKEKEAL
-112 LTQLNETENNL
+112 LTEIKDIENNL
-123 KLIEEFSFFPE
+123 KLVEEFSFFPE
-134 DLKILQLSSA
+134 DLKILRLSSA

-151 PSDKFEEFKKTVDA
+151 ASDKFEEFKKAVNA
-165 HQQDIMLYTKAEKE
+165 HPNDIMLYTKAEKE
-179 ITHLILVVFPTI
+179 LTHLILVVFPTI
-191 PSDAF
+191 SSDEF
-196 AEIIQKNNVKIEAV
+196 ANIIQTHNVKIEAV
-210 PRLNGTPNEIITN
+210 PNLNGKPNEIITN
-223 QKSNLENLNQRH
+223 QKSDLQTKNQRL
-235 KQINDELK
+235 KQINDELN
-243 KISEKHFTNLVEVD
+243 KISEKHYANLVEVE

-279 FAMEGWVPKSKI
+279 FAMEGWVPKPKL
-291 GQIESTLKKFTEGT
+291 GQVKSTLEKFTDGT
-305 TIYELK
+305 TIYELETK
-311 TDDKAPTL
+311 EEEKAPTL
-319 MSNPPRF
+319 MSNPGRF

-386 RNLNIMPR
+386 RNLNIMPK
-394 QLRSFAMLILKKR
+394 QLRSFALLILKKR

-417 PGCIV
+417 PGCVV

-434 GFHLNG
+434 GFHMNG

-450 ITGAW
+450 VTGL
-455 VPEPGEILNRPSQA
+455 PEPGEILNRPSQA
-469 FLDPIHNAGQLLLY
+469 FLDPIHNAGTLLLY

-612 YVFLKAF
+612 YVFLKSF

-700 STLQEKEKSAK
+700 SEQQEKEKSAK

>member
-1 VFKPVKMAKIAI
+1 MFKPVKMAKIAI
-13 MGLRKNQQTAVSVLH
+13 MGLRKNQQTTVSILH
-28 DMEVLQLEPLSKD
+28 DMEILQLEPLSKD
-41 VSAIVKNERDNELT
+41 VSAILKNERDNELT
-55 RQVSDQLLRI
+55 RQVSDELLRV
-65 KSLMTVLPRI
+65 KALMTVLPSI
-75 PVTARK
+75 PLTARK
-81 RFDSVDELLQT
+81 RFDSIDDLLQT
-92 ANSIDIDEQV
+92 ARSIDVDERV
-102 ANLEKEKEGL
+102 ASIEKEKEAL
-112 LTQLNETENNL
+112 LTEIKETENNL
-123 KLIEEFSFFPE
+123 KLVEEFSFFPE

-151 PSDKFEEFKKTVDA
+151 PSDKFEEFKKVIDE
-165 HQQDIMLYTKAEKE
+165 HHKDIMLYTKAEKE
-179 ITHLILVVFPTI
+179 LTHLILVVFPTI
-191 PSDAF
+191 SSDKF
-196 AEIIQKNNVKIEAV
+196 ANIIQLHNVKIEAV
-210 PRLNGTPNEIITN
+210 PSITGKPNEIITN
-223 QKSNLENLNQRH
+223 QKSNLQTQNQRLEQINNELNQ
-235 KQINDELK
+235 
-243 KISEKHFTNLVEVD
+243 ISEKHFADLVEVE

-279 FAMEGWVPKSKI
+279 FAMEGWIPKSKL
-291 GQIESTLKKFTEGT
+291 GQVKSTLEKFTDGT
-305 TIYELK
+305 TIYELETK
-311 TDDKAPTL
+311 EEEKAPTL

-362 GDTGYCLVILLV
+362 GDTGYCIVILLV

-417 PGCIV
+417 PGCVV

-434 GFHLNG
+434 GFHMNG
-440 YLFDVLASVG
+440 YLFDVLASAGV
-450 ITGAW
+450 TGL
-455 VPEPGEILNRPSQA
+455 PEPGEVLNRPSQA
-469 FLDPIHNAGQLLLY
+469 FLDPIHNAGTLLLY
-483 AGYIGIGFVTFGLV
+483 AGYIGIGFVSFGLI
-497 LGVIDCI
+497 LGVIDCM
-504 REGEIK
+504 REGEKK

-516 GWISV
+516 GWLMV

-528 GLALIRQDAINPM
+528 GLALIGGDAINPT
-541 WPRLIEVNPIAFLYY
+541 WDRLVEVNPIAYMYY
-556 GLIFGGIALMVVC
+556 ALIFGGIALMVAC

-612 YVFLKAF
+612 YVFLKSINI
-619 GLFFGDFSVIPAS
+619 GIPL
-632 GVGLPLIILGT
+632 VILGT

-650 MFNIIIGVFEPGI
+650 LFNIIIGVFEPGI
-663 QGARLIYVEYFSKF
+663 QGARLVYVEYFSKF

-692 RFTENQFK
+692 RFTENQFE
-700 STLQEKEKSAK
+700 SEQQEKEKSVK

>member
-1 VFKPVKMAKIAI
+1 MFKPVKMAKIAI
-13 MGLRKNQQTAVSVLH
+13 MGLRKNQQTAVSILH

-65 KSLMTVLPRI
+65 KSLITVLPRI

-291 GQIESTLKKFTEGT
+291 SQIESTLKKFTEGT

-311 TDDKAPTL
+311 TDDKPPTL
-319 MSNPPRF
+319 MSNPRKF

-386 RNLNIMPR
+386 RNLNIMPK
-394 QLRSFAMLILKKR
+394 QLRSFALLILKKR

-417 PGCIV
+417 PGCVV

-434 GFHLNG
+434 GFHMNG

-450 ITGAW
+450 VTGF
-455 VPEPGEILNRPSQA
+455 PEPGEILNRPSQA
-469 FLDPIHNAGQLLLY
+469 FLDPIHNAGTLLLY
-483 AGYIGIGFVTFGLV
+483 AGYIGIGFVSFGLI
-497 LGVIDCI
+497 LGIINCI
-504 REGEIK
+504 REGEKK
-510 EALVKV
+510 EVLVKV
-516 GWISV
+516 GWLAF
-521 GWGIVLL
+521 GWGVVLL
-528 GLALIRQDAINPM
+528 GLALIHGDAINPM
-541 WPRLIEVNPIAFLYY
+541 WPKLIEVNPIAFLYF
-556 GLIFGGIALMVVC
+556 GLIFSGIGLMVSC
-569 DKSKGPMKVMA
+569 DKGAGAMKIMA
-580 LMEVATIIS
+580 IMELATIVS

-612 YVFLKAF
+612 YVFLKALHIGF
-619 GLFFGDFSVIPAS
+619 
-632 GVGLPLIILGT
+632 PLIVLGT

-650 MFNIIIGVFEPGI
+650 LFNIIIGVFEPGI

-677 YRGNGRAFKPFGSLR
+677 YRGNGRPFKPFGSLR
-692 RFTENQFK
+692 KFTEEKYHTEQ
-700 STLQEKEKSAK
+700 QEEKKLGK

>member
-1 VFKPVKMAKIAI
+1 MFKPVKMAKIAI
-13 MGLRKNQQTAVSVLH
+13 MGLRKNQQTAVSILH

-179 ITHLILVVFPTI
+179 TTHLILVVFPTI
-191 PSDAF
+191 SSDAF

-210 PRLNGTPNEIITN
+210 PRLNGTPNEIITS

-291 GQIESTLKKFTEGT
+291 SQIESTLKKFTEGT

-311 TDDKAPTL
+311 TDDKPPTL
-319 MSNPPRF
+319 MNNPRRF

-362 GDTGYCLVILLV
+362 GDTGYCIVIMLV

-394 QLRSFAMLILKKR
+394 QLRSFALLILKKR

-417 PGCIV
+417 PGCVV

-450 ITGAW
+450 VTGF
-455 VPEPGEILNRPSQA
+455 PEPGEILNRPSQA
-469 FLDPIHNAGQLLLY
+469 FLDPIHSAGKLLLY

-504 REGEIK
+504 RTGEIK

-528 GLALIRQDAINPM
+528 GLALINQDAINPT

-612 YVFLKAF
+612 YVFLK
-619 GLFFGDFSVIPAS
+619 SINI
-632 GVGLPLIILGT
+632 GLPLVVLGT

-700 STLQEKEKSAK
+700 SEQQEKEKSTK

>member
-1 VFKPVKMAKIAI
+1 MFKPVQMAKIAI
-13 MGLRKNQQTAVSVLH
+13 MGLRKNQQTSVSILH
-28 DMEVLQLEPLSKD
+28 DMEILQLEPLSKD
-41 VSAIVKNERDNELT
+41 VLDIVKNERDNELT
-55 RQVSDQLLRI
+55 RQVSDELLRV
-65 KSLMTVLPRI
+65 KALMTVLPSI
-75 PVTARK
+75 PVTVKK
-81 RFDSVDELLQT
+81 RFDSIDDLLQT
-92 ANSIDIDEQV
+92 ASSIDVDEQV
-102 ANLEKEKEGL
+102 ASLEKEKEAL
-112 LTQLNETENNL
+112 LTEIKDTENNL
-123 KLIEEFSFFPE
+123 KLVEEFSFFPE

-151 PSDKFEEFKKTVDA
+151 PSDNFEEFKKVIDA
-165 HQQDIMLYTKAEKE
+165 HHEDIMLYTQAEKE
-179 ITHLILVVFPTI
+179 LTHLILVVFPTI
-191 PSDAF
+191 SSDEF
-196 AEIIQKNNVKIEAV
+196 ANIIQTHNVKIEAV
-210 PRLNGTPNEIITN
+210 PTLNGKPNEIITSE
-223 QKSNLENLNQRH
+223 KGNLQTKNQRL
-235 KQINDELK
+235 KQINDELN
-243 KISEKHFTNLVEVD
+243 KISEKYFANLVEVE

-279 FAMEGWVPKSKI
+279 FAMEGWIPKSKL
-291 GQIESTLKKFTEGT
+291 GHVKSTLEKFTDGT
-305 TIYELK
+305 TIYELETK
-311 TDDKAPTL
+311 EEEKAPTL
-319 MSNPPRF
+319 MNNPPKF

-417 PGCIV
+417 PGCVV

-440 YLFDVLASVG
+440 YLFDVLASAGV
-450 ITGAW
+450 TGLPA
-455 VPEPGEILNRPSQA
+455 PGEILNRPSQA
-469 FLDPIHNAGQLLLY
+469 FIDPIHQAGTLLLY
-483 AGYIGIGFVTFGLV
+483 AGYIGIGFVSFGLI

-504 REGEIK
+504 REGEKK
-510 EALVKV
+510 EALVKI
-516 GWISV
+516 GWLAV

-528 GLALIRQDAINPM
+528 GLALISGDAINPT
-541 WPRLIEVNPIAFLYY
+541 WDRLIEVNPIAYMYY
-556 GLIFGGIALMVVC
+556 VLIFGGIALMVAC

-612 YVFLKAF
+612 YIFLK
-619 GLFFGDFSVIPAS
+619 SINI
-632 GVGLPLIILGT
+632 GLPLAALGI

-650 MFNIIIGVFEPGI
+650 LFNIIIGVFEPGI
-663 QGARLIYVEYFSKF
+663 QGARLVYVEYFSKF
-677 YRGNGRAFKPFGSLR
+677 YRGNGRKFSPFGSLR
-692 RFTENQFK
+692 RFTEEQYH
-700 STLQEKEKSAK
+700 SEQQEKKESDK

>member
-1 VFKPVKMAKIAI
+1 VFKPVQMAKIAI
-13 MGLRKNQQTAVSVLH
+13 MGLRKNQQTSVSILH
-28 DMEVLQLEPLSKD
+28 DMEILQLEPLSKD
-41 VSAIVKNERDNELT
+41 VLAIVKNERDNELT
-55 RQVSDQLLRI
+55 RQVSDQLLRV
-65 KSLMTVLPRI
+65 KALMTVLPSI
-75 PVTARK
+75 PVTVTK
-81 RFDSVDELLQT
+81 RFDSIDDLLQT
-92 ANSIDIDEQV
+92 ANSIDVDEQV
-102 ANLEKEKEGL
+102 ASIEKEKEAL
-112 LTQLNETENNL
+112 LTEIKDIENNL
-123 KLIEEFSFFPE
+123 KLVEEFSFFPE
-134 DLKILQLSSA
+134 DLKILRLSSA

-151 PSDKFEEFKKTVDA
+151 PSDKFEEFKKSIEP
-165 HQQDIMLYTKAEKE
+165 HNKDIMLYVQAEKKL
-179 ITHLILVVFPTI
+179 THLILVVFPTI
-191 PSDAF
+191 SSDEF
-196 AEIIQKNNVKIEAV
+196 ANIIQTHNVKIEAV
-210 PRLNGTPNEIITN
+210 PSINGKPNEIITN
-223 QKSNLENLNQRH
+223 QKSHLQTENQRL
-235 KQINDELK
+235 KQINDELN
-243 KISEKHFTNLVEVD
+243 KISEKHFANLVEVE

-279 FAMEGWVPKSKI
+279 FAMEGWVPKSKLDHVK
-291 GQIESTLKKFTEGT
+291 STLEKFTDGT
-305 TIYELK
+305 TIYELETK
-311 TDDKAPTL
+311 EEEKAPTL

-362 GDTGYCLVILLV
+362 GDTGYCIVILLV

-386 RNLNIMPR
+386 RNLNIMPK

-417 PGCIV
+417 PGCVV
-422 GIVLGFIFDLHF
+422 GIVLGFVFDLHF

-440 YLFDVLASVG
+440 YVFDVLASAGV
-450 ITGAW
+450 TGL
-455 VPEPGEILNRPSQA
+455 PEPGEILNRPSQA

-528 GLALIRQDAINPM
+528 GLALIHQDAINPM

-612 YVFLKAF
+612 YVFLK
-619 GLFFGDFSVIPAS
+619 SINI
-632 GVGLPLIILGT
+632 GLPLVVLGT
-643 MILFIGH
+643 MILFVGH

-700 STLQEKEKSAK
+700 SEQQEKEKSAK